1 MSSLL
6 EQASLVVTPNGTKA
20 SKLYS
25 VKPTD
30 GSGDMTVV
38 RSTTATRVNSSGLIE
53 SSAINVPRLDY
64 TGSTCPSILVE
75 PQRTNIALW
84 SDMFENSTWSKASG
98 VIVTANVEI
107 SPDGTLTADYIQ
119 FGASNSFVNQTTTL
133 NIGVVA
139 TGSFYIKGTNGE
151 TIQMSVGGVDV
162 LFTLNGNWQRIEAT
176 RTSISNNFNINTF
189 GSSTARNIYLWGA
202 QLEVGANATS
212 YIPTVASTVTRNA
225 DVISKTG
232 ISDLIG
238 QTEGTIFAEVNFTA
252 SNLSDRTIVNLSDNT
267 TANWIFIRTSATVPN
282 GIRFRIA
289 NGGALQFD
297 YNSSAISTGVH
308 KLCLSYK
315 LNNISAYIDG
325 VKVSSSTTATIPATS
340 KINIGCM
347 HDNLL
352 QFNDRIKSALLFK
365 TQLTDQECINLTTI

>member
-212 YIPTVASTVTRNA
+212 YIPTVASAVTRNA
-225 DVISKTG
+225 DVFNAVLPNNGMT
-232 ISDLIG
+232 
-238 QTEGTIFAEVNFTA
+238 FTA
-252 SNLSDRTIVNLSDNT
+252 YLELKEPIDASFSGDWLQIYSDVFILGRAFGYANRMGFANDYDLGTDISTAKKLLWKQESGT
-267 TANWIFIRTSATVPN
+267 TAKIFV
-282 GIRFRIA
+282 
-289 NGGALQFD
+289 
-297 YNSSAISTGVH
+297 
-308 KLCLSYK
+308 
-315 LNNISAYIDG
+315 DG
-325 VKVSSSTTATIPATS
+325 VLIATS
-340 KINIGCM
+340 TSGTYSNPFNRLSIYGNFFNKPAKINKFI
-347 HDNLL
+347 
-352 QFNDRIKSALLFK
+352 LFDEN
-365 TQLTDQECINLTTI
+365 LTDQQCIDLTTI